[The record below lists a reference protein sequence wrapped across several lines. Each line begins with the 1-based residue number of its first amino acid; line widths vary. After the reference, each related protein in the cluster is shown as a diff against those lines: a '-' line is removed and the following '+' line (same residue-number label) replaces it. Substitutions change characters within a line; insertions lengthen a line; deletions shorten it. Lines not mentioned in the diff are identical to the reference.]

1 MENNLIA
8 WTSENGQKKSPSSD
22 SRKSG
27 FTLVEV
33 MFASAIALFL
43 FLTMLETLSVCRRIA
58 SDVKW
63 RLAADAIAYDAAWA
77 MFNQQTAW
85 FDTQFSLAQAKWE
98 AVPAEQTS
106 VWYGGGAASLF
117 WSVTPVGVPTTK
129 WIIKTNVQ
137 WPVAGS
143 KFAKLPKDYVIE
155 RHRADRNLFR
165 ATN

>member
-1 MENNLIA
+1 MKNSLIA
-8 WTSENGQKKSPSSD
+8 RTSGIGEEISPTPG

-58 SDVKW
+58 ADVKW

-85 FDTQFSLAQAKWE
+85 FDTQFPLAKAQWE
-98 AVPAEQTS
+98 SVPAEQTS
-106 VWYGGGAASLF
+106 VWYGGGTASLF

-129 WIIKTNVQ
+129 WIITANVQ
-137 WPVAGS
+137 WPVAGN